1 MEFDFNTV
9 MDMKYLR
16 RLKRLLGASDRISL
30 RLRNLAVSSFVLGTC
45 SRWKARFKV
54 FSGVFRITYEYYI
67 SVLINFSKT
76 RSSATR
82 LLRNICV
89 NDEKKMCS
97 SRHWVLLTWGW
108 KQRTKKITSNTSFY
122 GENSFFM
129 LKCQSSRAKRNFKAK
144 LLKSRA
150 GRRRTR
156 REFSEL

>member
-54 FSGVFRITYEYYI
+54 FSGVFRITHESYI

-89 NDEKKMCS
+89 NDEKKNVLVKTLSAVDMRLKAANEKNNFKYKLLWGEFLFHAKMSKFEGEKKFQSKTFEES
-97 SRHWVLLTWGW
+97 SR
-108 KQRTKKITSNTSFY
+108 KK
-122 GENSFFM
+122 EDE
-129 LKCQSSRAKRNFKAK
+129 
-144 LLKSRA
+144 
-150 GRRRTR
+150 TR
-156 REFSEL
+156 V